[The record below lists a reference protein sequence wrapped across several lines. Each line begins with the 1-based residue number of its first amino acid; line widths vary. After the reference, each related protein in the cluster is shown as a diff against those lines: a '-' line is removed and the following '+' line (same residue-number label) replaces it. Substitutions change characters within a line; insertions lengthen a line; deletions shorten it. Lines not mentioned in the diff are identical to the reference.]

1 MSSCILLEKQE
12 YLVVIN
18 GGKKKSYYTIINK
31 KLNTHVHI
39 NDSIKTC
46 KIIVQKAI
54 KNDFSKSNSYIK
66 HKVEIL
72 LGQNEEWNENH
83 NIKIYNHNLY

>member
-1 MSSCILLEKQE
+1 MSSCIILKKQE
-12 YLVVIN
+12 YTVVIN
-18 GGKKKSYYTIINK
+18 GGRRKNYYTIINT

-46 KIIVQKAI
+46 KIIVQRAI
-54 KNDFSKSNSYIK
+54 NNDFCKSNSYIK
-66 HKVEIL
+66 HKIEIL
-72 LGQNEEWNENH
+72 LGQNSEWNSKH